1 MSGVHSL
8 GSQTGKLPPKKVGDG
23 DGHGKG
29 PQTKEAHKEE
39 ASAEMHGDTIFNE
52 HNRHAA
58 HNTHTA
64 VDLAKFAKE
73 APHLAKHIAQI
84 IAKNPGLDS
93 RIINAM
99 IDVGR
104 YAPDLADTLL
114 TQMTGHPTMTR
125 PLLEAM
131 PRIAKTFE
139 GVLSSLKSQ
148 FPRLSEK
155 SLARIAESSVGRGIA
170 KAIPVVGVGI
180 AVWGT
185 YDTATAF
192 LDPRLSKETKAY
204 YAMAS
209 TADWGAAVGGLLAE
223 TGVGEAAA
231 IAAAVASI
239 GLFAKAEASKE
250 NDLHGGE
257 GGH

>member
-1 MSGVHSL
+1 MSGINTTS
-8 GSQTGKLPPKKVGDG
+8 SPAPKISTKQVGETAAPDA
-23 DGHGKG
+23 
-29 PQTKEAHKEE
+29 QETKAGQKKAPAAAPHD
-39 ASAEMHGDTIFNE
+39 SIFNE
-52 HNRHAA
+52 HNRHTA

-64 VDLAKFAKE
+64 IDLAKLAKE
-73 APHLAKHIAQI
+73 APHIAHEVAEILAR
-84 IAKNPGLDS
+84 NPKLDS

-99 IDVGR
+99 IELGR
-104 YAPDLADTLL
+104 YAPDLAGNLL
-114 TQMTGHPTMTR
+114 KKINAHPTLCK

-131 PRIAKTFE
+131 PKIAKTYQ
-139 GVLSSLKSQ
+139 GVLTGLKSQ
-148 FPRLSEK
+148 FPRLSEVT
-155 SLARIAESSVGRGIA
+155 LARIAESSVGRGVA

-204 YAMAS
+204 YALAS
-209 TADWGAAVGGLLAE
+209 TADWGAAIGGLLAE
-223 TGVGEAAA
+223 TGVGEVAA

-250 NDLHGGE
+250 NDLHGQE

>member
-1 MSGVHSL
+1 MSGVHSV
-8 GSQTGKLPPKKVGDG
+8 GTQVGRIPPKKVGEG
-23 DGHGKG
+23 DPHQRG
-29 PQTKEAHKEE
+29 PKTEHQQEE
-39 ASAEMHGDTIFNE
+39 APGSEHDSVFNE

-73 APHLAKHIAQI
+73 SPHLAKEIAEI
-84 IAKNPGLDS
+84 LIHNPRIDS
-93 RIINAM
+93 RIVNAM
-99 IDVGR
+99 IDLGR
-104 YAPDLADTLL
+104 SAPELADTLL
-114 TQMTGHPTMTR
+114 TAITGHPTMTR

-131 PRIAKTFE
+131 PRIAKTFN
-139 GVLSSLKSQ
+139 GVLAGLKTQ

-155 SLARIAESSVGRGIA
+155 SLARIAESSVGRGVA
-170 KAIPVVGVGI
+170 KAIPLVGVGI
-180 AVWGT
+180 ALWGT

-192 LDPRLSKETKAY
+192 LDPRLSRETKAY

-209 TADWGAAVGGLLAE
+209 TADWGAAVGGIFAE
-223 TGVGEAAA
+223 TGIGEAAA
-231 IAAAVASI
+231 VGAAVASI

-257 GGH
+257 H